1 MKLVDSSKKQLDYG
15 EIMHT
20 YHSNEK
26 HTDARLKDF
35 KVWLIVT
42 AAMLAK
48 IKGEGEII
56 GNTFFY
62 YRRGPEG
69 KQHQAMVWAMN
80 ADTLQNMVDNVAE
93 GFTRLTSMGVTDIFA
108 VYRSPAVSRAIRQAF
123 AKIKSGDGD
132 VLRIEKFPS
141 GEIAAHVRLLGEHD
155 V

>member
-15 EIMHT
+15 QILHA

-26 HTDARLKDF
+26 HTDKRLEDF
-35 KVWLIVT
+35 KVWMIT
-42 AAMLAK
+42 MAATFAK

-69 KQHQAMVWAMN
+69 HQHQAMMWAFN
-80 ADTLQNMVDNVAE
+80 ADTLQNMSNN
-93 GFTRLTSMGVTDIFA
+93 LTEFATQLSSMGVTDIFA
-108 VYRSPAVSRAIRQAF
+108 VYKNPAVSRAVRQAF

-132 VLRIEKFPS
+132 VLKIKKYPS